1 VDLWVTI
8 FFRKGISA
16 SNAPL
21 LILSTFGGRVA
32 LTTGRN
38 HHSAGFGVITE
49 QSSRYPGYDH
59 RYWAGE
65 GEHQRNPKA
74 KWIRDFLVRPARLV
88 NHVRAKEGFGFHRC
102 VLDGLKRRVAHG
114 ANPTEVLP

>member
-1 VDLWVTI
+1 
-8 FFRKGISA
+8 
-16 SNAPL
+16 
-21 LILSTFGGRVA
+21 VA

-74 KWIRDFLVRPARLV
+74 KLIRDFLVRPARLV

-102 VLDGLKRRVAHG
+102 VWTGSKEELLMARTRPRSCHEMNVIGREPAW
-114 ANPTEVLP
+114 ACQCPI